1 VNILAMLLPWA
12 PMLPAHQIWMGEH
25 LEPVVAEKIEEPD
38 RVMMAVSVY
47 DFVRLKHRAES
58 ASGNCSEV
66 ISEAVGACQSTA
78 HDVLQL
84 THDEA
89 TETQADQVRVIEA
102 LRIMVADE
110 KEKTAKVEED
120 NEVLKW
126 VAVGTGVVALSAV
139 TTLAV
144 TLR

>member
-1 VNILAMLLPWA
+1 MNLLAMLLPWA
-12 PMLPAHQIWMGEH
+12 PMLPAHQIWMGDS
-25 LEPVVAEKIEEPD
+25 LEPIVAERIEEPN

-58 ASGNCSEV
+58 ASGNCSDA

-89 TETQADQVRVIEA
+89 TSTQADQVRVIEA
-102 LRIMVADE
+102 LRLMVETE
-110 KEKTAKVEED
+110 KAQRVKAE
-120 NEVLKW
+120 NNSEVLKW

-139 TTLAV
+139 TALSLT
-144 TLR
+144 RK

>member
-1 VNILAMLLPWA
+1 VNLLAMLLPWA
-12 PMLPAHQIWMGEH
+12 PMLPAHQIWMGDS
-25 LEPVVAEKIEEPD
+25 LEPIVAERIEEPN

-58 ASGNCSEV
+58 ASGNCSDA

-84 THDEA
+84 THNEA

-102 LRIMVADE
+102 LRVMVDAE
-110 KEKTAKVEED
+110 KAQRKKAEGD
-120 NEVLKW
+120 NEVLRW
-126 VAVGTGVVALSAV
+126 VAVGAGAVALGAV

>member
-1 VNILAMLLPWA
+1 MNILAVLLPWA
-12 PMLPAHQIWMGEH
+12 PMLPAHQIWMGDS
-25 LEPVVAEKIEEPD
+25 LEPVVAERIEEPD
-38 RVMMAVSVY
+38 RVLMAVSVY

-58 ASGNCSEV
+58 ASGNCSDV

-84 THDEA
+84 THEEA

-102 LRIMVADE
+102 LRVMVDT
-110 KEKTAKVEED
+110 EKTRRKKAESN
-120 NEVLKW
+120 NEVLRW
-126 VAVGTGVVALSAV
+126 VAVGTGVVALGAV
-139 TTLAV
+139 TALAV